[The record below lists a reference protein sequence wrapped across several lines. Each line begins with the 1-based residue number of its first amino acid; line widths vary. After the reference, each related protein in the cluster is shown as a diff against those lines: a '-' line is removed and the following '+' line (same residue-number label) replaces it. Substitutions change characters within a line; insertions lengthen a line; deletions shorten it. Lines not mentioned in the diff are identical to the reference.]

1 MTDYSQIFEQCR
13 QLLDERIIQDDQIP
27 RNVRRAAK
35 KAIEILED
43 EGQSPGVRASTAIST
58 LEEVVNDQN
67 TPEYAR
73 PVLLQVIAALE
84 QVRDEV

>member
-1 MTDYSQIFEQCR
+1 MSDYEEKFEQCCT
-13 QLLDERIIQDDQIP
+13 LLEERIVQDDQIP

-35 KAIEILED
+35 QAIKALKE

-73 PVLLQVIAALE
+73 TVLLQVIATLE
-84 QVRDEV
+84 QVKDEV

>member
-73 PVLLQVIAALE
+73 PVLLQAIAALE
-84 QVRDEV
+84 QVRDDV